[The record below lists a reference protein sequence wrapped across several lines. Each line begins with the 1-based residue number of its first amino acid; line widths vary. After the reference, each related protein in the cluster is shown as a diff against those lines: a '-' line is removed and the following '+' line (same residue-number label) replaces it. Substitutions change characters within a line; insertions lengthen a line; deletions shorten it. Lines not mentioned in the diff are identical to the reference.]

1 MHTQRNSGVCMLLL
15 RLHSKGLEPA
25 VAGAQKD
32 TSYLFDSPEPFL
44 AMKSLAVGG
53 FIPACLVEMRNL
65 NSKAFQLKV
74 GFNEEPIVENIFRPK
89 SDFDQVL

>member
-32 TSYLFDSPEPFL
+32 TSYLFDSPEL
-44 AMKSLAVGG
+44 ILAVKY
-53 FIPACLVEMRNL
+53 VW
-65 NSKAFQLKV
+65 S
-74 GFNEEPIVENIFRPK
+74 NILLRLQFFVQK
-89 SDFDQVL
+89 WK